1 MISAL
6 PSGRAGGGRYCP
18 IRLFKQAEILA
29 MLAAGSASADIARS
43 FRVHRATASRV
54 SGDTHRNRPP
64 GRAIAMKK
72 LTLS

>member
-6 PSGRAGGGRYCP
+6 PSGRTGGSRYCP
-18 IRLFKQAEILA
+18 IRLFKRAEILA
-29 MLAAGSASADIARS
+29 MLAAGRASTDIART

-54 SGDTHRNRPP
+54 ASDTRRNRPVA
-64 GRAIAMKK
+64 RIAMKK